1 MKEVMQKVQRFGGA
15 MFTPVLL
22 FSFAGIMVGLSTLF
36 MNQSIFGTLAT
47 EGETWYKIWYMIQ
60 EGAWMVFR
68 QMPLLFAI
76 GLPIGLAKK
85 QNARCVLEAFTIYVT
100 FNYFLS
106 AILKFWGTN
115 FGVDFAAE
123 VGGTSGLAYVCG
135 IKTLDTGM
143 LGALIISGV
152 VVWIHNK
159 YFDTELPE
167 WLGIF
172 SGSSF
177 VVMIGF
183 FVMIPMAF
191 LFAIGWP
198 KVQEGMLFLQDFFK
212 SSGTIGVGL
221 YAFCE
226 KILLPTGL
234 HHFIYAPFALDSAV
248 VPGGIEAYW
257 NLHLSEFAQST
268 QSLREL
274 FPAGAFHLYGTPK
287 VFAPMG
293 ITLAFYMTAKKE
305 KKKQVLAL
313 MIPAAL
319 TAMITGITEPIEFTF
334 LFVAPVLFLV
344 HAILCAC
351 LNMAMYIAGV
361 RGAFANGLIAW
372 IAQDWIPCW
381 NNHWMTYVI
390 QIVVGLAFTAIWF
403 LVFRF
408 LIKKFNF
415 KTPGREEDDVETK
428 LYTKKDYKEKQAE
441 KEKSSYAAQI
451 LVYLGGKENIIDVTN
466 CATRLRINVKDSSKV
481 RPEVDFKRIGAHG
494 LSVNGN
500 SVQVIVGLKVPKV
513 REEFEECLAQAD
525 DMHIK
530 DAEET
535 VTTQKLEKNHT
546 VEQDEGIQSEK
557 YVIYAPQN
565 GKTILLEDVPD
576 ETFAQKMLGEGVAI
590 LPNGGEVYAPAA
602 GKVVLVAET
611 KHAIAIE
618 TEDGAEILIHIGLDT
633 VELGG
638 KGFDVKVAQG
648 DQVEVGTLLCCVSKE
663 LWKNS
668 EKPLYTPIIISN
680 SEKYSHVEV
689 AEGQT
694 IAGKTVIL
702 RYGK

>member
-1 MKEVMQKVQRFGGA
+1 MKGVMQKVQRFGGA

-36 MNQSIFGTLAT
+36 MNQSIFGALAAE
-47 EGETWYKIWYMIQ
+47 EGIWYKIWYMIQ

-123 VGGTSGLAYVCG
+123 VGGTSGLANVCG

-191 LFAIGWP
+191 LFALGWP
-198 KVQEGMLFLQDFFK
+198 KIQEAMLFLQDFFK

-221 YAFCE
+221 YAFSE

-268 QSLREL
+268 KPLREL

-293 ITLAFYMTAKKE
+293 ITLAFYTTAKKE
-305 KKKQVLAL
+305 KRKQVLAL

-319 TAMITGITEPIEFTF
+319 TAMLTGITEPIEFTF
-334 LFVAPVLFLV
+334 LFIAPVLFLV

-372 IAQDWIPCW
+372 GAQDWIPCW
-381 NNHWMTYVI
+381 QNHWMTY
-390 QIVVGLAFTAIWF
+390 L
-403 LVFRF
+403 
-408 LIKKFNF
+408 
-415 KTPGREEDDVETK
+415 
-428 LYTKKDYKEKQAE
+428 
-441 KEKSSYAAQI
+441 
-451 LVYLGGKENIIDVTN
+451 
-466 CATRLRINVKDSSKV
+466 
-481 RPEVDFKRIGAHG
+481 
-494 LSVNGN
+494 
-500 SVQVIVGLKVPKV
+500 
-513 REEFEECLAQAD
+513 
-525 DMHIK
+525 M
-530 DAEET
+530 
-535 VTTQKLEKNHT
+535 
-546 VEQDEGIQSEK
+546 
-557 YVIYAPQN
+557 
-565 GKTILLEDVPD
+565 
-576 ETFAQKMLGEGVAI
+576 
-590 LPNGGEVYAPAA
+590 
-602 GKVVLVAET
+602 
-611 KHAIAIE
+611 
-618 TEDGAEILIHIGLDT
+618 
-633 VELGG
+633 
-638 KGFDVKVAQG
+638 
-648 DQVEVGTLLCCVSKE
+648 
-663 LWKNS
+663 
-668 EKPLYTPIIISN
+668 
-680 SEKYSHVEV
+680 
-689 AEGQT
+689 
-694 IAGKTVIL
+694 
-702 RYGK
+702 